1 MEDTAQQA
9 LSAILS
15 HKGKFVTVSFRRKTK
30 GRNGE
35 PVGSIRK
42 MQARL
47 HVRRH
52 VAGVL
57 APGVRKAE
65 DSRNQVL
72 TVWDVQAFH
81 AARRE
86 GKSLRQAGRAAYRRI
101 NLLEVVSIGVTP

>member
-1 MEDTAQQA
+1 MEATAQQSLA
-9 LSAILS
+9 AILS

-35 PVGSIRK
+35 PVGSIRT

-47 HVRRH
+47 HVRKH
-52 VAGVL
+52 VTGVL

-65 DSRNQVL
+65 DKKHSVL

-86 GKSLRQAGRAAYRRI
+86 GKALRQAGKAAYRRI
-101 NLLEVVSIGVTP
+101 NLLDVVSIGVTR